1 MRGESEATLRR
12 SLVAALAL
20 GLVAAPAVVGT
31 ASAAARSEPRCAAS
45 VPYTAGQDG
54 YDTYRIPAVVR
65 TGAGTVLAF
74 AEGRHDGK
82 GDTGDIDVVLRR
94 SADGGCTWGPL
105 RVVTAGDGDTRGNPA
120 PVVDPRSGRVV
131 LLTCF
136 NGGRVTEAQIMRG
149 EAARGLGR
157 RVFVQTSGD
166 DGRHFSAPREIT
178 GAVKRPGWRWYA
190 TGPGHAIA
198 LQHGPHAGRL
208 VVPADHSSAPPPGSA
223 DTGREPRYYGGHAL
237 YSDDGGRDWRLG
249 FVDDSYDGRLN
260 VNESGVA
267 ELPDGRL
274 YFSAR
279 DQNGTGGSGGHRLDA
294 YSRDGGR
301 TLSRPYAVQPGLND
315 VPVVQGSVLQLP
327 GRRAPL
333 LFSGPSVPH
342 ARRGMAVW
350 SSTDAGGT
358 FTRATT
364 LSARPAAYSDL
375 VPLGSGRVGI
385 LYETGESG
393 PYARIEF
400 RRLAAAALA
409 PAAPTRPVPGGSA
422 PRPPLRP

>member
-1 MRGESEATLRR
+1 ML
-12 SLVAALAL
+12 
-20 GLVAAPAVVGT
+20 AAPVCAGT
-31 ASAAARSEPRCAAS
+31 ASAASRSGPGCTGS
-45 VPYTAGQDG
+45 VPYTAGRGG
-54 YDTYRIPAVVR
+54 YDTYRIPAAVR

-74 AEGRHDGK
+74 AEGRHDGE
-82 GDTGDIDVVLRR
+82 GDTGDIDVVLKR

-105 RVVTAGDGDTRGNPA
+105 RVVADGGGNTRGNPA

-136 NGGRVTEAQIMRG
+136 NGGDVTEARIMRD

-157 RVFVQTSGD
+157 RVFVQTSSD

-198 LQHGPHAGRL
+198 LRHGPHVGRL
-208 VVPADHSSAPPPGSA
+208 VVPADHSAAPRPGSA
-223 DTGREPRYYGGHAL
+223 DTGREARYYGGHAL
-237 YSDDGGRDWRLG
+237 YSDDGGLDWRLG
-249 FVDDSYDGRLN
+249 YVDDSDDGRLN

-279 DQNGTGGSGGHRLDA
+279 DQNGTGSRGGHRLDA
-294 YSRDGGR
+294 YSRDGGL
-301 TLSRPYAVQPGLND
+301 TLSRPYAVQPSLNE
-315 VPVVQGSVLQLP
+315 VPVVQGGVLQMP
-327 GRRAPL
+327 GPHAPL

-342 ARRGMAVW
+342 ARRAMAVW
-350 SSTDAGGT
+350 SSTDAGAG
-358 FTRATT
+358 FTRLAT
-364 LSARPAAYSDL
+364 LSSGPAAYSDL

-385 LYETGESG
+385 LYETGEAG
-393 PYARIEF
+393 PYDRIEF
-400 RRLAAAALA
+400 RRLA
-409 PAAPTRPVPGGSA
+409 TVP
-422 PRPPLRP
+422 RR

>member
-1 MRGESEATLRR
+1 MRGESEEPLRR
-12 SLVAALAL
+12 SLAAALTA
-20 GLVAAPAVVGT
+20 GLLAAPAAVGT
-31 ASAAARSEPRCAAS
+31 ASAASPSGSHCAAS

-54 YDTYRIPAVVR
+54 YAAYRIPAVVR

-74 AEGRHDGK
+74 AEGRHDGG

-105 RVVTAGDGDTRGNPA
+105 RVVADGGGDTRGNPA

-136 NGGRVTEAQIMRG
+136 NGGAVTEARIMRG
-149 EAARGLGR
+149 EATRGLGR
-157 RVFVQTSGD
+157 RVFVQTSRD

-198 LQHGPHAGRL
+198 LRHGPHAGRL

-223 DTGREPRYYGGHAL
+223 DTGREAKYYGGHAL
-237 YSDDGGRDWRLG
+237 YSDDGGLDWRLG

-279 DQNGTGGSGGHRLDA
+279 DENGTGGSGGHRLDA
-294 YSRDGGR
+294 YSGDGGQ
-301 TLSRPYAVQPGLND
+301 TLSRPFAVQPALNE
-315 VPVVQGSVLQLP
+315 VPVVQGGVLQPP
-327 GRRAPL
+327 GRHAPL

-342 ARRGMAVW
+342 ARRGMALW
-350 SSTDAGGT
+350 RSTDSGVT
-358 FTRATT
+358 FTRTMT
-364 LSARPAAYSDL
+364 LSAMPAAYSDL

-400 RRLAAAALA
+400 RRLAAAVPA
-409 PAAPTRPVPGGSA
+409 PAAPTRPVP
-422 PRPPLRP
+422 